1 MKKIKWV
8 VIFTISVICILIG
21 IVMFN
26 RFRISFEELNEIDK
40 KMLTEM
46 DMYCKKEI
54 ESELWPGYKLSDKTI
69 FAYDGIFGSA
79 YIINPSSEIKS
90 MFATKIILPEEC
102 NLNVYRLA
110 KFTLQV
116 FIKRLMPG
124 SFNVIGEKI
133 KIFGNEVYYIKYD
146 ESNFEKEFSS
156 KHFMPF
162 LVHEAFH
169 YFMQNEW
176 SGGSRF
182 YGELTES
189 DISLIEK
196 EYVILENIRIELK
209 KEKPS
214 RDELLNYSN
223 ELIVVREE
231 RIKNNPEY
239 LEKELSMETDEGTA
253 EYVGIKAAEI
263 VGYNYNVMYFDSG
276 KDIPFDGVIPVLKAG
291 ALEKSFLAD
300 SMPYE
305 TGALLCL
312 LLEELEIPNWQE
324 KLNEQT
330 ETTPVFLY
338 EILQEN
344 I

>member
-1 MKKIKWV
+1 M
-8 VIFTISVICILIG
+8 
-21 IVMFN
+21 
-26 RFRISFEELNEIDK
+26 
-40 KMLTEM
+40 
-46 DMYCKKEI
+46 
-54 ESELWPGYKLSDKTI
+54 
-69 FAYDGIFGSA
+69 
-79 YIINPSSEIKS
+79 
-90 MFATKIILPEEC
+90 
-102 NLNVYRLA
+102 
-110 KFTLQV
+110 
-116 FIKRLMPG
+116 
-124 SFNVIGEKI
+124 
-133 KIFGNEVYYIKYD
+133 
-146 ESNFEKEFSS
+146 
-156 KHFMPF
+156 
-162 LVHEAFH
+162 
-169 YFMQNEW
+169 
-176 SGGSRF
+176 
-182 YGELTES
+182 
-189 DISLIEK
+189 
-196 EYVILENIRIELK
+196 
-209 KEKPS
+209 
-214 RDELLNYSN
+214 NYSN

-338 EILQEN
+338 EILKEN